1 MTALGCKDWK
11 WFKRLKI
18 QANKQKTPT
27 KKFTFHKRSPET
39 ARHNN
44 AIDSCSSYLFAP
56 TPQHWPS
63 SLGRWQGGSSS
74 SRDHMQER
82 EEFPEEER
90 FFSPICAF
98 LLGKRKLSV
107 LPLAYLSSYSFL
119 NLVSRLF
126 LNWSLARWIGHAFD
140 QSGPLIGLEVGSS
153 FLRHW
158 LDRWRPDNW
167 TKSGLCKEG
176 KGRAEATSR
185 QSGLSRWLSVKESTC
200 QCRRDRVELLGQ
212 EDSLEKEMATHSSI
226 LAWEIPCTEEPGK
239 L

>member
-1 MTALGCKDWK
+1 MTALGCKDQK
-11 WFKRLKI
+11 WFKWLKI

-27 KKFTFHKRSPET
+27 KKFTFRKRSPET
-39 ARHNN
+39 AKHNN

-56 TPQHWPS
+56 IPQHWPS

-74 SRDHMQER
+74 SRDHMQE
-82 EEFPEEER
+82 EEECPKEER
-90 FFSPICAF
+90 FFPPICAF
-98 LLGKRKLSV
+98 LLRKRKLSV
-107 LPLAYLSSYSFL
+107 LPLAYSPSYSFL
-119 NLVSRLF
+119 NLVSSLF
-126 LNWSLARWIGHAFD
+126 LNRSLARRIGHAFD
-140 QSGPLIGLEVGSS
+140 QSDPLTGLEVGSS

-158 LDRWRPDNW
+158 LDRWRADNW

-176 KGRAEATSR
+176 KGRTDTTSR
-185 QSGLSRWLSVKESTC
+185 QSGLPRWLRVKESTC

-226 LAWEIPCTEEPGK
+226 LTWEIPCTEEPGR